1 MPIVNRI
8 AEFHA
13 EMMAWRH
20 DIHAHPEMAF
30 KEHRTSDFVAATLAG
45 FGIAV
50 DRGLA
55 GTGVVGTLRCG
66 SSTRAIALRAD
77 MDALPVHEKTGR
89 AHASTHDGVMHA
101 CGHDGHTT
109 MLLGAARYLAETRN
123 FDGIVHFVFQ
133 PAEENECGGQRM
145 VEEGLFDRF
154 PVDSVYGMHNW
165 PGVPV
170 GEFGVRAGPIMAA
183 DDKFEITLASRGAHA
198 AMPHLGDDPIVA
210 AGALIGA
217 IQSIVS
223 RTVDPQEEVVLSVTQ
238 IHGGNTWNIVPEDVV
253 LRGTCR
259 YFKPELRQVLE
270 AALRRVSDGI
280 AATHGV
286 KAAFAYYKPIPPAV
300 NAEGPTEAAA
310 RAATLV
316 AGEANVHRD
325 LLPSMGC
332 EDFGFMLAARPGCYI
347 WIGNGP
353 MADGRSLHSARY
365 DFNDEILPLGASY
378 WANLVE
384 SVLPRG

>member
-316 AGEANVHRD
+316 AGEADVHRD

>member
-13 EMMAWRH
+13 EMTGWRH

-30 KEHRTSDFVAATLAG
+30 KEHRTADFVAATLAG
-45 FGIAV
+45 FGIEV

-55 GTGVVGTLRCG
+55 GTGIVGTLRCG
-66 SSTRAIALRAD
+66 SGKRAIALRAD
-77 MDALPVHEKTGR
+77 MDALPIHEKTGC

-123 FDGIVHFVFQ
+123 FDGTVHFIFQ

-145 VEEGLFDRF
+145 VEDGLFTRF

-170 GEFGVRAGPIMAA
+170 GEFGVRSGPIMAA
-183 DDKFEITLASRGAHA
+183 DDKFEITITSRGAHA

-223 RTVDPQEEVVLSVTQ
+223 RTVDPQDEVVVSVTQ
-238 IHGGNTWNIVPEDVV
+238 IHGGNTWNIVPEETV

-259 YFKPELRQVLE
+259 YFKPELRPVLE
-270 AALRRVSDGI
+270 AALRRVSDGV

-286 KAAFAYYKPIPPAV
+286 SGQRRGTDRGRRPRRRAGRGRGQCPPRPPA
-300 NAEGPTEAAA
+300 EHGL
-310 RAATLV
+310 RGFWLH
-316 AGEANVHRD
+316 AGGASGMLYLDRQRPHGGR
-325 LLPSMGC
+325 P
-332 EDFGFMLAARPGCYI
+332 LAA
-347 WIGNGP
+347 
-353 MADGRSLHSARY
+353 
-365 DFNDEILPLGASY
+365 
-378 WANLVE
+378 
-384 SVLPRG
+384 